1 MLFTGFDPW
10 WWTMVN
16 RHGVWAWLLV
26 TVWAWFPGAL
36 IGTWFALKKWY
47 QA

>member
-1 MLFTGFDPW
+1 LVVDDGKQTWSVGMAFGF
-10 WWTMVN
+10 
-16 RHGVWAWLLV
+16 
-26 TVWAWFPGAL
+26 VWAWFPGAL